1 MNNRASWDEPTT
13 KILLELCIEQKNQ
26 LNWSDRCLTKLGWRN
41 VHSRFRA
48 ATGLQLGT
56 KQLQNKLNNL
66 RRQFFGWRALETSTG
81 LGRDTQT
88 GGVSADATYWEQ
100 DQQDTQGRSQPHSVK
115 PPPFMDLLF
124 ELYGH
129 EPQDRGTLL
138 SAGGIREGTPSMGT
152 EGNFV
157 DLEDD
162 PAPATSARVSARA
175 KSKRPVR
182 EYSVDSPTK
191 KRSDNLEQ
199 YIRNL
204 SESVAKRSLLRQPSA
219 HEQLNRCLEIL
230 KEDGIEQGSELHNQA
245 MFSCGQ
251 SSECRTTFI
260 GLDTKDAQLSW
271 INFYWNMMHKK

>member
-13 KILLELCIEQKNQ
+13 KFLLDLCIEQKNQ

-41 VHSRFRA
+41 VHSRFVAETR
-48 ATGLQLGT
+48 LQLGT
-56 KQLQNKLNNL
+56 KQLQNKLSNL
-66 RRQFFGWRALETSTG
+66 RRQFFGWQALQTSSG

-88 GGVSADATYWEQ
+88 GGVSADATYWEH
-100 DQQDTQGRSQPHSVK
+100 DQQDTQARSQSSSVK
-115 PPPFMDLLF
+115 PPPFLNELF

-138 SAGGIREGTPSMGT
+138 SAGGIREDTPSMGT

-157 DLEDD
+157 DLEED
-162 PAPATSARVSARA
+162 PAPASSARVSARA

-182 EYSVDSPTK
+182 EISVDSPTK

-199 YIRNL
+199 YIRSL
-204 SESVAKRSLLRQPSA
+204 SESVAKRSLLRAPSLQ
-219 HEQLNRCLEIL
+219 EKISRCLEIL

-245 MFSCGQ
+245 MFSFGQ
-251 SSECRTTFI
+251 SAECRTTFM
-260 GLDTKDAQLSW
+260 GLDTKDARLSW